1 MQCTVMTNKRI
12 PDQSRYVCGLFS
24 SLPCTATRGS
34 LEADVEV
41 DLVDEDKDC
50 DIASTEDTVIE
61 LPALALL
68 VDAEARFKSL
78 PSVDYCTARKASN
91 EDRKRIEGGMQMQ
104 VCM

>member
-1 MQCTVMTNKRI
+1 MTNKRI